1 MRKDI
6 LENRALIEKM
16 IADNEPKVQIA
27 KALNCKVDT
36 LTSYLKKMGI
46 DYNGN
51 MSGKGKAQPGTVVT
65 YIEASK
71 YLYNGSTI
79 SSNKLKLKLFREG
92 IKSKECEICK
102 GTTWNNQEIPLEL
115 DHIDGNHFNNEL
127 KNLRILCPNCHAQ
140 TTTYCGKG
148 KNRKKNTGA

>member
-16 IADNEPKVQIA
+16 IAANEPKVQIA
-27 KALNCKVDT
+27 KALDCKVDT

-46 DYNGN
+46 EYSGN
-51 MSGKGKAQPGTVVT
+51 MSGKGKPQGNMTKT
-65 YIEASK
+65 YVHAIN

-79 SSNKLKLKLFREG
+79 SSNNLKMKLFREK
-92 IKSKECEICK
+92 IKEKQCEICK
-102 GTTWNNQEIPLEL
+102 GITWNDKDIPLEL
-115 DHIDGNHFNNEL
+115 DHIDGNHYNNEL

-140 TTTYCGKG
+140 TTTYCGRG
-148 KNRKKNTGA
+148 KNRKKNI